1 MAFDAGI
8 HGPLPT
14 VLRTAVRH
22 CRKENLPV
30 LFKVIPL
37 DEAKKLSA
45 IGLFGE
51 KYGDSVKLYFIGDEN
66 NAYSIEYC
74 GGPHVNSTS
83 EIGSFKIIKE
93 EGLGRGLRRIYS
105 VVE

>member
-1 MAFDAGI
+1 MV
-8 HGPLPT
+8 T
-14 VLRTAVRH
+14 
-22 CRKENLPV
+22 
-30 LFKVIPL
+30 FKVLPL
-37 DEAKKLSA
+37 EEAKKLSA

-66 NAYSIEYC
+66 KTNQGSPSSGNQGESLSSSGRSNASFQGAYSIEFC
-74 GGPHVNSTS
+74 GGPHVSNTS